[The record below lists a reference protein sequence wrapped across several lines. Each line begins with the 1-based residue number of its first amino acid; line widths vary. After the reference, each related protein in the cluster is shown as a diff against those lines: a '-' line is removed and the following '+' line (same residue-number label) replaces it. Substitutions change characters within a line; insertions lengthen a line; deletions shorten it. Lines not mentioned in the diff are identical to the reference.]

1 MGKAHRPWEELEG
14 QRLRIDVGSTKEEA
28 LASQENS
35 TIYFTKDKSIV
46 MNGVAFSDGTAQ
58 HPVMVNVCRAI
69 PTRPRKGQVYFFE
82 NRVFYRLHRDKMQDG
97 ETFSL
102 SDCQIA
108 LGGNGMGLSI
118 LPPPYPESIT
128 KSNWPAGEFSPEIL
142 IIEYKHQCFVRVEK
156 DGFVGEQGVLR
167 FMKVEDFISGHI
179 VPTSPNF
186 EFRRYSGYFMYQEGS
201 KSHHYA
207 RLRVRCIAEPPVNGL
222 LTSENLV
229 EYATFLLRAKKH
241 RCLINLDLAG
251 FGIKQYPITDDSCGP
266 VRCNKDD
273 MSRENFFIIA
283 SKRRWKASVKKAFVK
298 KSYLSPDAMEE
309 CYVVQPLR
317 EK

>member
-102 SDCQIA
+102 SECQIA
-108 LGGNGMGLSI
+108 LGGTGNGLRI
-118 LPPPYPESIT
+118 LPTPYPESIT
-128 KSNWPAGEFSPEIL
+128 KSNWPAGEYSPEIL
-142 IIEYKHQCFVRVEK
+142 IIGYKNQCFVRVEK

-167 FMKVEDFISGHI
+167 FMSVDDFISGYI

-186 EFRRYSGYFMYQEGS
+186 EFHRYSGYFPVHIGS
-201 KSHHYA
+201 DVQFRA
-207 RLRVRCIAEPPVNGL
+207 RLRVRCIAEPPVTGSFGPADL
-222 LTSENLV
+222 G

-241 RCLINLDLAG
+241 RCLINADLNG
-251 FGIKQYPITDDSCGP
+251 FGFKQYPITDDSCGP
-266 VRCNKDD
+266 VRCNKED

-298 KSYLSPDAMEE
+298 KFDLSDVDGEL
-309 CYVVQPLR
+309 CYAVQPLR

>member
-28 LASQENS
+28 LASQENA

-82 NRVFYRLHRDKMQDG
+82 NRVFYRLYRDKMQDG

-108 LGGNGMGLSI
+108 LKRVNTQLQLI
-118 LPPPYPESIT
+118 PRPYPESIT
-128 KSNWPAGEFSPEIL
+128 KNNWPAEDYCPEI
-142 IIEYKHQCFVRVEK
+142 IILDYKDRCFVRVEK

-186 EFRRYSGYFMYQEGS
+186 EFRRYSGYFWYPEGS
-201 KSHHYA
+201 DSHYYA
-207 RLRVRCIAEPPVNGL
+207 RLQVRCIAEPPVNGL
-222 LTSENLV
+222 LTLENV
-229 EYATFLLRAKKH
+229 KDYAIFLLRAKKH
-241 RCLINLDLAG
+241 RCLINADLSG
-251 FGIKQYPITDDSCGP
+251 FGIMQYPITDDSCGP
-266 VRCNKDD
+266 VRCNKYDI
-273 MSRENFFIIA
+273 SRENFFIIA
-283 SKRRWKASVKKAFVK
+283 SKRRGKTSEKKAFVK
-298 KSYLSPDAMEE
+298 KSYLSPDAREE

-317 EK
+317 GK

>member
-102 SDCQIA
+102 FYCQIA
-108 LGGNGMGLSI
+108 LGGDGEGLSI
-118 LPPPYPESIT
+118 LPTPYPESIT
-128 KSNWPAGEFSPEIL
+128 KSNWPAGEYSPEIL

-167 FMKVEDFISGHI
+167 FMSVEDFISGYI

-186 EFRRYSGYFMYQEGS
+186 AFRRETQYYNNGISAEP
-201 KSHHYA
+201 
-207 RLRVRCIAEPPVNGL
+207 RLSVKCIAEPPARAITWNDFKKYANFLIKRKRHRYMLEADGN
-222 LTSENLV
+222 TKV
-229 EYATFLLRAKKH
+229 ERL
-241 RCLINLDLAG
+241 
-251 FGIKQYPITDDSCGP
+251 PIT
-266 VRCNKDD
+266 
-273 MSRENFFIIA
+273 REVAEVSLCRTSTWVKKKFFVLA
-283 SKRRWKASVKKAFVK
+283 SIKRRKVSEKKVFVRRVD
-298 KSYLSPDAMEE
+298 SLDFPGTYYYAVE
-309 CYVVQPLR
+309 PLR
-317 EK
+317 ER

>member
-28 LASQENS
+28 LASQENA

-108 LGGNGMGLSI
+108 LKRISNGLQLI
-118 LPPPYPESIT
+118 PQPYPESVT
-128 KSNWPAGEFSPEIL
+128 KSNWPAEDYCSEI
-142 IIEYKHQCFVRVEK
+142 IILSYQGRCFVRVEK

-167 FMKVEDFISGHI
+167 FMKVKDFISRHI
-179 VPTSPNF
+179 MPTSPNF
-186 EFRRYSGYFMYQEGS
+186 EFYRYSGYFGFREGGD
-201 KSHHYA
+201 YLYYP
-207 RLRVRCIAEPPVNGL
+207 RLRVRCITEPPVNGL
-222 LTSENLV
+222 LSLENV
-229 EYATFLLRAKKH
+229 TKYAIFLLRAKKH
-241 RCLINLDLAG
+241 RCLINADLSG
-251 FGIKQYPITDDSCGP
+251 FGIQQYPITDSSCGP
-266 VRCNKDD
+266 VRCNNCDFDK
-273 MSRENFFIIA
+273 ENFFIIA
-283 SKRRWKASVKKAFVK
+283 SKRRGKTSEKKAFVK
-298 KSYLSPDAMEE
+298 KSYLSPDAREE

>member
-46 MNGVAFSDGTAQ
+46 MNGVAFSYGTAKQ
-58 HPVMVNVCRAI
+58 PVMVNVCRAI

-82 NRVFYRLHRDKMQDG
+82 NRVFYRLYRDKMQDG

-108 LGGNGMGLSI
+108 LKRINTQLAI
-118 LPPPYPESIT
+118 IPRPYPESIT
-128 KSNWPAGEFSPEIL
+128 KSNWPAGDSPEIL
-142 IIEYKHQCFVRVEK
+142 ILDYRHNRFVRVEK

-179 VPTSPNF
+179 MPTSPNF
-186 EFRRYSGYFMYQEGS
+186 EFRRYSGYFFYPQGS
-201 KSHHYA
+201 ASHYYA

-222 LTSENLV
+222 LTLQNISS
-229 EYATFLLRAKKH
+229 YALFLLRAKKH
-241 RCLINLDLAG
+241 RCLINADLSG
-251 FGIKQYPITDDSCGP
+251 FGIQQYPITDDSCGP
-266 VRCNKDD
+266 VRCNKDNID
-273 MSRENFFIIA
+273 RENFFIIA
-283 SKRRWKASVKKAFVK
+283 SKRRGKTSEKKAFVK
-298 KSYLSPDAMEE
+298 KSYLSPDAREE

>member
-28 LASQENS
+28 LASQENA

-82 NRVFYRLHRDKMQDG
+82 NRVFYRLYRDKMQDG

-108 LGGNGMGLSI
+108 LERMNTHLHLI
-118 LPPPYPESIT
+118 PRPYPESIT
-128 KSNWPAGEFSPEIL
+128 KSNWPAGNSPEIL
-142 IIEYKHQCFVRVEK
+142 ILDYRQNRFVRVEK

-167 FMKVEDFISGHI
+167 FMKVEDFISGYI

-186 EFRRYSGYFMYQEGS
+186 EFHRYSGYFATSTGS
-201 KSHHYA
+201 ETAFRA
-207 RLRVRCIAEPPVNGL
+207 RLRVRCIAEPPVTGSFGL
-222 LTSENLV
+222 DDLD

-241 RCLINLDLAG
+241 RCLINPKLAG
-251 FGIKQYPITDDSCGP
+251 YGFNQYPLTDDSCGP
-266 VRCNKDD
+266 VRCNKDN

-283 SKRRWKASVKKAFVK
+283 SKRRGKASVKKAFVK
-298 KSYLSPDAMEE
+298 KCDLTDVEGE
-309 CYVVQPLR
+309 LCYVVQPLR

>member
-1 MGKAHRPWEELEG
+1 MGKAHRPWKELEG

-28 LASQENS
+28 LASQENA

-46 MNGVAFSDGTAQ
+46 MNGVEFTHGTAQ

-108 LGGNGMGLSI
+108 LCGNGMGLSI
-118 LPPPYPESIT
+118 LPTPYPESIT
-128 KSNWPAGEFSPEIL
+128 KSNWPAGDSSEIL
-142 IIEYKHQCFVRVEK
+142 ILEYKHQCFVRVEK

-167 FMKVEDFISGHI
+167 FMKVEDFISGYI

-186 EFRRYSGYFMYQEGS
+186 EFHRYSGYFPAHTGIDVQFR
-201 KSHHYA
+201 A
-207 RLRVRCIAEPPVNGL
+207 RLRVRCIAEPPVTGSFGL
-222 LTSENLV
+222 DDLD
-229 EYATFLLRAKKH
+229 EYAIFLLRAKKH
-241 RCLINLDLAG
+241 RCLINCDTSG
-251 FGIKQYPITDDSCGP
+251 FGIMQYPITDDSCGP
-266 VRCNKDD
+266 VRANNFDFDK
-273 MSRENFFIIA
+273 ENFFIIA
-283 SKRRWKASVKKAFVK
+283 SKRRGKTSEKKAFVK
-298 KSYLSPDAMEE
+298 KSYLSPDKMEE